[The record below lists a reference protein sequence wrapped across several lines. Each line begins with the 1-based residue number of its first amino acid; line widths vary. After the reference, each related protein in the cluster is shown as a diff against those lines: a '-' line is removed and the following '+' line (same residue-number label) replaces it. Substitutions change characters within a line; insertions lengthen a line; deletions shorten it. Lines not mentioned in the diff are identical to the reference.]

1 MEEKKWKLGCTQC
14 LSILMAEVVR
24 VFIYL
29 SAFPGDV
36 LTVSVDVSLC
46 FLFVQFDAVFS
57 VIGIF
62 DYCELQS
69 PNTPPRPNVA

>member
-1 MEEKKWKLGCTQC
+1 
-14 LSILMAEVVR
+14 MAEVVR
-24 VFIYL
+24 VFVYL
-29 SAFPGDV
+29 SAFPDDA

-62 DYCELQS
+62 GYCELQ
-69 PNTPPRPNVA
+69 

>member
-1 MEEKKWKLGCTQC
+1 MVE
-14 LSILMAEVVR
+14 AVR
-24 VFIYL
+24 VFVYS
-29 SAFPGDV
+29 SAFPDDA
-36 LTVSVDVSLC
+36 LAVSVDVSLC

-57 VIGIF
+57 VTGLF